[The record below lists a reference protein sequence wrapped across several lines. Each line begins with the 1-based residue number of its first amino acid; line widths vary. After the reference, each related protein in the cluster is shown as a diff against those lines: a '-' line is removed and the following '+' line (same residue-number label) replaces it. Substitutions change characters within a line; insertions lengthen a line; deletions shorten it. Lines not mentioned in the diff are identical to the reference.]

1 MCLLCSPLL
10 SLSAAILQLLM
21 EEENK
26 EEKEVELH
34 PDSRRWGPPAFPHK
48 KPPGGSQNLERGNE
62 GCAGGGGSQLEH
74 WQLLKQEGI
83 LVQAGGKPD
92 DQLLAVCAELL
103 QLHRDGGGTSQMLVA
118 RMLESLLK
126 LWARMVKTQA
136 GA

>member
-1 MCLLCSPLL
+1 MLV
-10 SLSAAILQLLM
+10 
-21 EEENK
+21 EKENK
-26 EEKEVELH
+26 ESKAVGRH
-34 PDSRRWGPPAFPHK
+34 PDLRRRGPPAFPHK

-103 QLHRDGGGTSQMLVA
+103 QLHRDGGGASQVLVA
-118 RMLESLLK
+118 RMVELL
-126 LWARMVKTQA
+126 
-136 GA
+136 